1 MRQLFTLRFLLTLL
15 ALLALLGVAQWISS
29 SNSRETVEVAVGEP
43 TGRSVDFIALVETA
57 HLPVGFAM
65 VEGRASADLLLV
77 IDATRTML
85 VKAGTPGDVECPG
98 IAEPSQC
105 IVAADL
111 LGDAVLWFSLIPGT
125 AGATVPLPA
134 VVELLPGGWVRL
146 ANDWVVQHAIKVE
159 RSCIEDTTSLANF
172 IETYGDTATSTYN
185 IEQQRIVRVTC
196 PRAPASTT
204 TVPTEPGAG
213 TGSGTAQSTT
223 LASVQP

>member
-15 ALLALLGVAQWISS
+15 ALLALLGVAQWISA
-29 SNSRETVEVAVGEP
+29 SNRDETVEVAVGEP
-43 TGRSVDFIALVETA
+43 AGRSVDFIALVETA

-65 VEGRASADLLLV
+65 VGGRANADLFLV

-85 VKAGTPGDVECPG
+85 VKAGTPGEVECPG

-111 LGDAVLWFSLIPGT
+111 LGDGVLWFSLIPGT
-125 AGATVPLPA
+125 AGANVQLPA

-146 ANDWVVQHAIKVE
+146 ANDWVVQHATKVQ
-159 RSCIEDTTSLANF
+159 RSCIDDTTSLTNF
-172 IETYGDTATSTYN
+172 IETFGDAATSTYN
-185 IEQQRIVRVTC
+185 IEQQKIVRITC
-196 PRAPASTT
+196 PRAPVPTT
-204 TVPTEPGAG
+204 TVAIDPGEG
-213 TGSGTAQSTT
+213 TGSGTEESTT